1 MNHDASTII
10 HVVNQLNQRW
20 VFLTTW
26 STSRGEIFKVY
37 SFGTKLQREVP
48 LVLEVLEFP
57 YNTCGIGGR
66 EQPRQEP
73 AGFVQSCYFLP
84 HVPFCPSSLSHP
96 FLACFL
102 ASCLVPVA
110 SFPSCARLSVCLL
123 QVVSVWTSGR
133 WCWVVVWT
141 CQTTGWKHSLTPAPT
156 SRYHQLSVCLSV
168 CVCLSLCVCV
178 SLCVYLIY
186 HW

>member
-20 VFLTTW
+20 VLLTTW

-66 EQPRQEP
+66 EQPCQEP

-110 SFPSCARLSVCLL
+110 SFPSCVRLSVTGRQCVNLRSL
-123 QVVSVWTSGR
+123 VLSGGVNVSNNGLKTLADS
-133 WCWVVVWT
+133 CT
-141 CQTTGWKHSLTPAPT
+141 HLTVPPA
-156 SRYHQLSVCLSV
+156 VCVSV
-168 CVCLSLCVCV
+168 CVCMSVSVCVCV

>member
-26 STSRGEIFKVY
+26 STSRGKIFKVY
-37 SFGTKLQREVP
+37 SFGTKLQIEVP

-66 EQPRQEP
+66 EQPCQEP

-110 SFPSCARLSVCLL
+110 SFSSCVRLSVCYR
-123 QVVSVWTSGR
+123 S
-133 WCWVVVWT
+133 
-141 CQTTGWKHSLTPAPT
+141 
-156 SRYHQLSVCLSV
+156 SVCEPPVAGAEWWCERVKQRAENTRWLLHPPHGTTSCLCV
-168 CVCLSLCVCV
+168 CVCVYVCLCVCV